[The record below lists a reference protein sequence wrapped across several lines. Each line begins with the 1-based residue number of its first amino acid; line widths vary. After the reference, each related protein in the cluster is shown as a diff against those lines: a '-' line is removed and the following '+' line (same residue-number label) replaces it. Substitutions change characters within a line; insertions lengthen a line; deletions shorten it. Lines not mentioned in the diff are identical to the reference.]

1 MSWLLRVLLFVFLLA
16 LLPKVLRF
24 LGAIV
29 TSALGGGSRREVQ
42 CRRCNGT
49 GWIAAGEGMKR
60 ACECGA
66 SSIDAKGPVID
77 LRAEDRK
84 EKE

>member
-1 MSWLLRVLLFVFLLA
+1 MSWLLRALLIVFALA
-16 LLPKVLRF
+16 LLFKGLRF
-24 LGAIV
+24 LGAIA

-77 LRAEDRK
+77 LRAEDRNRD
-84 EKE
+84 E